1 MVRFT
6 LPRDLY
12 HGKGA
17 LEALKTLKG
26 KKAII
31 CVGGGSMKRFGFLQ
45 RAEDYLKEAGMEVKL
60 FEGIESDPSVDTV
73 MKGAKVMEEYQPD
86 WIVAIGGGSPIDAAK
101 AMWIK
106 YEYPDTTFEDM
117 CKVFGLPKLRT
128 KAHFCAVSSTSG
140 TATEVTAFSVITDY
154 EKGIKYPLA
163 DFEITPD
170 VAVGVL
176 MSALFLIFMDQI
188 LALIGASAETW
199 DYARTYLTIVS
210 FSGPFV
216 LIANCYSNVIRAEG
230 QSGKAMMGQLL
241 GNLLNVI
248 LDPIMILVFSWN
260 IAGAAI
266 ATVIGN
272 VVGAG
277 YYIVYFLKGSSSLS
291 ISLKD
296 FSVKEKVAS
305 GVLAIGIPATLGNL
319 LMSLSSILMNS
330 QMAKYGDMAVAG
342 VGVAMKVTMMTGMV
356 CIGLGQGVQ
365 PLLGYCVGAKNWE
378 RYRSALKFSLIFA
391 FSLSTVLTLICYLF
405 TGQIVSV
412 FLTDAAAYDY
422 GVSFAH
428 ILLCTSF
435 LFGVFYVLVNAL
447 QARGAA
453 TESLIVNISRQ
464 GLIYIPAMLILG
476 AFFHETGLIWAQPVA
491 DVLSLVLSIGLY
503 FRISDKRN
511 D

>member
-1 MVRFT
+1 M
-6 LPRDLY
+6 
-12 HGKGA
+12 
-17 LEALKTLKG
+17 
-26 KKAII
+26 
-31 CVGGGSMKRFGFLQ
+31 
-45 RAEDYLKEAGMEVKL
+45 EDNKSMEVFAKASIRKAVLQNALPAMAAMLMVLIYNLADTFFIGQTHDDLQVAAVSLATPVFLL
-60 FEGIESDPSVDTV
+60 FMSVGTV
-73 MKGAKVMEEYQPD
+73 FG
-86 WIVAIGGGSPIDAAK
+86 IGG
-101 AMWIK
+101 
-106 YEYPDTTFEDM
+106 T
-117 CKVFGLPKLRT
+117 
-128 KAHFCAVSSTSG
+128 
-140 TATEVTAFSVITDY
+140 SVISRALGEGRRDY
-154 EKGIKYPLA
+154 AKKVCSFCTWIC
-163 DFEITPD
+163 

-199 DYARTYLTIVS
+199 NYAKTYLTIVS
-210 FSGPFV
+210 CSGPFV
-216 LIANCYSNVIRAEG
+216 LIANCYFNVIRAEG

-248 LDPIMILVFSWN
+248 LDSIMILVFGWN
-260 IAGAAI
+260 IASAAI

-272 VVGAG
+272 IAGAG

-296 FSVKEKVAS
+296 FSVKEKVSS
-305 GVLAIGIPATLGNL
+305 GVLAIGVPAALGNL
-319 LMSLSSILMNS
+319 LMSLSSIIMNS

-356 CIGLGQGVQ
+356 CIGLGQSVQ
-365 PLLGYCVGAKNWE
+365 SLLGYCVGAKNWE

-391 FSLSTVLTLICYLF
+391 FSLSTVLTLLCYLF

-435 LFGVFYVLVNAL
+435 LFGVFYVLTNAL

-464 GLIYIPAMLILG
+464 GLIYIPSMFILG
-476 AFFHETGLIWAQPVA
+476 AIFHETGLIWAQPVA
-491 DVLSLVLSIGLY
+491 DVLSLLLAIGLY
-503 FRISDKRN
+503 FRMSGKGN